1 MIYLFFILGRQLN
14 FFISVKF
21 FEIEETREIE
31 TKTKTETKNWN
42 YDQIDLATL

>member
-31 TKTKTETKNWN
+31 TKTKTETKN
-42 YDQIDLATL
+42 